1 MASKRRF
8 SRPIGKRQYR
18 KLFVIAT
25 LHIIPL
31 PSQEQAI
38 ALWFDTI
45 FDTIKVKSMV
55 VIRQIMPE
63 IARFYG
69 IVIKVFFGDHPP
81 PHFHAIY
88 GEYNALVN
96 IESLEIIEGD
106 LPSRA
111 QKLVQEWATL
121 YQPDLLQMWNTQE
134 FRKLP
139 PLK

>member
-1 MASKRRF
+1 
-8 SRPIGKRQYR
+8 
-18 KLFVIAT
+18 
-25 LHIIPL
+25 
-31 PSQEQAI
+31 
-38 ALWFDTI
+38 
-45 FDTIKVKSMV
+45 
-55 VIRQIMPE
+55 MPE

-121 YQPDLLQMWNTQE
+121 SSQIFCRCGILKSFVNFLL
-134 FRKLP
+134 
-139 PLK
+139 

>member
-1 MASKRRF
+1 
-8 SRPIGKRQYR
+8 
-18 KLFVIAT
+18 VI
-25 LHIIPL
+25 
-31 PSQEQAI
+31 
-38 ALWFDTI
+38 
-45 FDTIKVKSMV
+45 K
-55 VIRQIMPE
+55 QIMPE
-63 IARFYG
+63 ITRFYG

-88 GEYNALVN
+88 GDYNALVN

-106 LPSRA
+106 LPNRA

-121 YQPDLLQMWNTQE
+121 YQLDLLQMWNTQE

>member
-1 MASKRRF
+1 
-8 SRPIGKRQYR
+8 
-18 KLFVIAT
+18 
-25 LHIIPL
+25 
-31 PSQEQAI
+31 
-38 ALWFDTI
+38 
-45 FDTIKVKSMV
+45 
-55 VIRQIMPE
+55 MPE

-69 IVIKVFFGDHPP
+69 IVIKVFFGDHSP

-88 GEYNALVN
+88 GEYNALIS

-111 QKLVQEWATL
+111 QKLVLEWAIL
-121 YQPDLLQMWNTQE
+121 YQQDLLQMWNTQE

>member
-1 MASKRRF
+1 
-8 SRPIGKRQYR
+8 
-18 KLFVIAT
+18 
-25 LHIIPL
+25 
-31 PSQEQAI
+31 
-38 ALWFDTI
+38 
-45 FDTIKVKSMV
+45 
-55 VIRQIMPE
+55 MPE

-88 GEYNALVN
+88 GEHNALIS
-96 IESLEIIEGD
+96 IELLEIIEGD

-111 QKLVQEWATL
+111 EKLVLEWASL
-121 YQPDLLQMWNTQE
+121 YQQDLLQMWNTQE